1 MLSVSLDR
9 SVQIRIVPVAESSPC
24 QALPLKLPS
33 SLSTPVHLDTLNWLV
48 LDGEYEIPPAQLL
61 GARHWEYPIDF
72 TLRLASLVHLHIEE
86 HIDSRY
92 AITADIRQQTD
103 DSHSVQVEFESKEFT
118 TSLPPGQYQLRILV
132 QHVSGVSHKLCPVRF
147 VLIEYR
153 SELPLTLS
161 CGYQSFLFK
170 LHLYPTPATPP
181 ESCTASMPPESILY
195 VCLLLLALCCNADM
209 ESDCTAM
216 PNECH
221 TSRLATTP
229 TFARL
234 MLHSLRAHFRS
245 RHRCSLA

>member
-118 TSLPPGQYQLRILV
+118 TSLPPGRYQLRILV

-153 SELPLTLS
+153 RNFHSLSRVGTSRSSSSCTSIRHPPHRLSLVQPLCLRRASCTCACCCWRSAATLTWRVTVQQCPTS
-161 CGYQSFLFK
+161 AIPLDRQ
-170 LHLYPTPATPP
+170 LHLP
-181 ESCTASMPPESILY
+181 
-195 VCLLLLALCCNADM
+195 
-209 ESDCTAM
+209 
-216 PNECH
+216 
-221 TSRLATTP
+221 
-229 TFARL
+229 
-234 MLHSLRAHFRS
+234 SLG
-245 RHRCSLA
+245 